1 LKGKEGVQ
9 VMIDGRPTQ
18 LGGADLA
25 NLLRNLSSN
34 QMDQVEIMNNPP
46 ARYDAAGNAGI
57 INIKTKKTTTAGYTG
72 SVTGTYIQGR
82 YAKTNE
88 GFNFNYRDGKIN
100 LFTNLSHNYRKGF
113 ETLNIQRK
121 IFNDNSGQLE
131 KYFDQ
136 QGDKIAEAESYNA
149 KAGLDYFAS
158 KKTTLGFVVN
168 HTSSPLT
175 VNNQNITDISSPSK
189 VLESITKASVDN
201 TSDWRSF
208 SSNINSRTLLDAKG
222 KELTSDFDFVSYR
235 SLNKQFMVNSYFDPT
250 GNSSTKPDTLQGYLP
265 QNIKIYSG
273 RVDYSHPLK
282 KNARFEAGV
291 KSSIVRTDNNAS
303 YDSIQYGRIAHDFN
317 RSNHF
322 IYAENINAAYVNL
335 STSLSKKISAQFGL
349 RLENTNAKGKQL
361 TTGEEFDRHY
371 TQLFPTAYF
380 QYKANDKNNFGV
392 NYGRRVRRPNY
403 QSLNPFIRF
412 IDRYTYS
419 QGNPNLKPQLSDNF
433 ELTHTW
439 KNLLTTTLNYTS
451 TTDIIDNVI
460 EQKGQEAYSKP
471 TNIASLR
478 QFGIALIL
486 NTRINKWWTSNINL
500 YAFSNSYKGVVNNSP
515 ISLSAASFIL
525 NATQQFKLNKTLT
538 AEVNGRYR
546 SGWFEGVIR
555 AKPIGFIGAGISQQ
569 VMKNKGTLRLTLR
582 DILYTQKFRGR
593 AKYGNVDAAFQEVND
608 TRVVALGF
616 TYRFSKGKKIAPA
629 KRTTG
634 SANEEQERIG
644 GQ

>member
-1 LKGKEGVQ
+1 
-9 VMIDGRPTQ
+9 
-18 LGGADLA
+18 
-25 NLLRNLSSN
+25 
-34 QMDQVEIMNNPP
+34 
-46 ARYDAAGNAGI
+46 
-57 INIKTKKTTTAGYTG
+57 
-72 SVTGTYIQGR
+72 
-82 YAKTNE
+82 
-88 GFNFNYRDGKIN
+88 
-100 LFTNLSHNYRKGF
+100 
-113 ETLNIQRK
+113 
-121 IFNDNSGQLE
+121 
-131 KYFDQ
+131 
-136 QGDKIAEAESYNA
+136 
-149 KAGLDYFAS
+149 
-158 KKTTLGFVVN
+158 
-168 HTSSPLT
+168 
-175 VNNQNITDISSPSK
+175 
-189 VLESITKASVDN
+189 
-201 TSDWRSF
+201 
-208 SSNINSRTLLDAKG
+208 
-222 KELTSDFDFVSYR
+222 
-235 SLNKQFMVNSYFDPT
+235 
-250 GNSSTKPDTLQGYLP
+250 
-265 QNIKIYSG
+265 
-273 RVDYSHPLK
+273 
-282 KNARFEAGV
+282 
-291 KSSIVRTDNNAS
+291 
-303 YDSIQYGRIAHDFN
+303 
-317 RSNHF
+317 
-322 IYAENINAAYVNL
+322 
-335 STSLSKKISAQFGL
+335 
-349 RLENTNAKGKQL
+349 
-361 TTGEEFDRHY
+361 
-371 TQLFPTAYF
+371 
-380 QYKANDKNNFGV
+380 
-392 NYGRRVRRPNY
+392 
-403 QSLNPFIRF
+403 
-412 IDRYTYS
+412 
-419 QGNPNLKPQLSDNF
+419 
-433 ELTHTW
+433 
-439 KNLLTTTLNYTS
+439 LTTTLNYTS